1 MTATKTAKKTVSDL
15 PGLGAEKLRSAVLQ
29 RVEQGQH
36 LALDVA
42 ERVAGAA
49 DKLVPSVVKPTI
61 TKARQVMAA
70 NVDFAFAIAKSNAEF
85 ASKFAKTLVE
95 AR

>member
-1 MTATKTAKKTVSDL
+1 MTATKTTKKPLSDL
-15 PGLGAEKLRSAVLQ
+15 PTRSAEKFRSTVLQ

-49 DKLVPSVVKPTI
+49 DKLVPSAIKPTI
-61 TKARQVMAA
+61 TKARELVAA

-85 ASKFAKTLVE
+85 ASKFTKTLVE